1 MRAPLQTSLRI
12 AQTKGSAGKG
22 IFHRSQAYYQREH
35 YFLFDFVDGGGETV
49 NENDFPR
56 LDVDKVPISVKAT
69 LAQTLFKAINLAFQD
84 PEVQEDYQRWKA
96 ERSRHERD
104 TNLQA

>member
-1 MRAPLQTSLRI
+1 M
-12 AQTKGSAGKG
+12 
-22 IFHRSQAYYQREH
+22 
-35 YFLFDFVDGGGETV
+35 

-56 LDVDKVPISVKAT
+56 LNVEQIPTSVKVT

-96 ERSRHERD
+96 ERRRSNEQ
-104 TNLQA
+104 TP

>member
-1 MRAPLQTSLRI
+1 MR
-12 AQTKGSAGKG
+12 
-22 IFHRSQAYYQREH
+22 
-35 YFLFDFVDGGGETV
+35 

-56 LDVDKVPISVKAT
+56 LNVNKVPNSVEVT

-104 TNLQA
+104 TNL

>member
-1 MRAPLQTSLRI
+1 M
-12 AQTKGSAGKG
+12 
-22 IFHRSQAYYQREH
+22 
-35 YFLFDFVDGGGETV
+35 

-56 LDVDKVPISVKAT
+56 LDVNKVPNSVEVT
-69 LAQTLFKAINLAFQD
+69 LAQTLFQAINLAFQD

-104 TNLQA
+104 TNL

>member
-1 MRAPLQTSLRI
+1 MR
-12 AQTKGSAGKG
+12 
-22 IFHRSQAYYQREH
+22 
-35 YFLFDFVDGGGETV
+35 

-56 LDVDKVPISVKAT
+56 LDVEQIPTSVKVT
-69 LAQTLFKAINLAFQD
+69 LAQTLFQAINLAFQD

-104 TNLQA
+104 TNLRA